1 MPARLQIMLGI
12 AAVLV
17 SICAVVVSLAQLI
30 VSRAQWKVANTNSKF
45 QLFDRRR
52 QVKEAVLDLASCYIR
67 ELSITGEA
75 YGKFQSSA
83 VACRFLCPED
93 AAAWIASVGKDAWRL
108 MDLSGQLK
116 LANDRPQRDETQ
128 IKKLFEEKLELGQV
142 FWNLFNEAD
151 TRLDVY
157 LKIQ

>member
-1 MPARLQIMLGI
+1 
-12 AAVLV
+12 
-17 SICAVVVSLAQLI
+17 
-30 VSRAQWKVANTNSKF
+30 
-45 QLFDRRR
+45 
-52 QVKEAVLDLASCYIR
+52 
-67 ELSITGEA
+67 
-75 YGKFQSSA
+75 
-83 VACRFLCPED
+83 
-93 AAAWIASVGKDAWRL
+93 

>member
-1 MPARLQIMLGI
+1 
-12 AAVLV
+12 
-17 SICAVVVSLAQLI
+17 
-30 VSRAQWKVANTNSKF
+30 
-45 QLFDRRR
+45 
-52 QVKEAVLDLASCYIR
+52 
-67 ELSITGEA
+67 
-75 YGKFQSSA
+75 
-83 VACRFLCPED
+83 
-93 AAAWIASVGKDAWRL
+93 VGKDAWRL